1 MFTQI
6 YVSVRMH
13 VSSGAGHVPVSE
25 MALNLEDLA
34 FVSAY
39 RYAVGS
45 LESQFSTCTCDWMP
59 G

>member
-1 MFTQI
+1 MDC
-6 YVSVRMH
+6 VSVRMH
-13 VSSGAGHVPVSE
+13 ISSGTGHVPVSE
-25 MALNLEDLA
+25 MALNLGDVV

-45 LESQFSTCTCDWMP
+45 LESQFSMCTCDCMP